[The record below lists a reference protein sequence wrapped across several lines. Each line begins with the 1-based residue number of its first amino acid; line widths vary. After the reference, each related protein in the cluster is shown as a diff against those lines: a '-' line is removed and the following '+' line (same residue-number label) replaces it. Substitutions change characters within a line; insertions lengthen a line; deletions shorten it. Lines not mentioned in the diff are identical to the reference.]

1 MYIYFE
7 PKTRAMDYNHSKKT
21 INNELDQFVSLLN
34 ELIPKYALLVKKDNI
49 SQEELKELGELEY
62 LLLEVNS
69 KISDLKNKLE
79 EHLFGNSFALY
90 YKYKEQ
96 ANLGDKTAEKK
107 MKHLHDFF
115 NESLSGKDF
124 INWN

>member
-7 PKTRAMDYNHSKKT
+7 PQTRAMDYNHSKKT

-107 MKHLHDFF
+107 KKHLHDFF